1 VFISGS
7 GGLFLKVNHT
17 TQTHVILWFS
27 FAFRLSFFHI
37 LRGRRK
43 TQGNIKMQKI
53 LFSTFL
59 FTSVSN
65 LYAQEQLTENLP
77 EMVVTATRTEVPKNT
92 LSAATTVFTR
102 DDIEKLQAKSI
113 PELLRGSAG
122 IDVTQSGGYGQI
134 SSIFMRGTNSSH
146 VLVLVDGIKV
156 GSVTA
161 GITQFEFIPID
172 QIERVEIIRGSQSSL
187 YGSEAIGGVI
197 QIFTRKGSETT
208 TPKVTLE
215 SGGGSYYTHRTA
227 GSVSGK
233 FNNSWYSASASHFDT
248 DGFDVG
254 GGSKQP
260 DKDGYKNTAV
270 NARVGHHFDNNAE
283 LEASFLHNE
292 GTTFYDGFY
301 NKTNFVNQVSSVM
314 GSLDILENWRST
326 LRLGQSLDQ
335 NDSFFSSNNKIASR
349 FDSIRWNAS
358 WLNQLTLSENH
369 QFIFGSDY
377 RLDEIESFTKYV
389 ESSRYDVGV
398 FGEMHSRFFND
409 HFVNASV
416 RWDEN
421 QAFGDYVTGSVG
433 WRYNWNYGIS
443 ALANFGNAFRS
454 PNFNEL
460 YYPKDEWGGGGNPN
474 LKPEQSKT
482 YEVGLLGEHDWGD
495 WEVRAYHTDIDNL
508 ILGWPPKN
516 VAKVQIQGIEAQ
528 IGTEIYGFKP
538 KLTMNLLNPED
549 KATGER
555 LLKRTDKS
563 LSLDISRS
571 IFDFDVGATVI
582 AQGNKPETAFMPDF
596 SQKIVEVGGFVTVDL
611 RSAYHI
617 NKNWTLNAKLNNL
630 LDKNYQTVNTYNTA
644 DRNFFVSIHYNN

>member
-1 VFISGS
+1 
-7 GGLFLKVNHT
+7 
-17 TQTHVILWFS
+17 
-27 FAFRLSFFHI
+27 
-37 LRGRRK
+37 
-43 TQGNIKMQKI
+43 MQKM
-53 LFSTFL
+53 LFSTL
-59 FTSVSN
+59 LLTSVSN
-65 LYAQEQLTENLP
+65 LYAQDAQLENLP
-77 EMVVTATRTEVPKNT
+77 EMVVTATRTEVAKKT

-102 DDIEKLQAKSI
+102 EDIEQSQAKSI

-122 IDVTQSGGYGQI
+122 IDVTQNGGYGQL
-134 SSIFMRGTNSSH
+134 STIFMRGTNSTH

-161 GITQFEFIPID
+161 GLTQFEFIPID

-197 QIFTRKGSETT
+197 QIFTRKGSETK

-215 SGGGSYYTHRTA
+215 SGGGSYFTHRTA

-233 FNNSWYSASASHFDT
+233 LDNTWYSASASHFGT
-248 DGFDVG
+248 DGFNVG
-254 GGSKQP
+254 GGSNQP

-283 LEASFLHNE
+283 LEGSFLHNE
-292 GTTFYDGFY
+292 GTTFYDGYY
-301 NKTNFVNQVSSVM
+301 NKTNFINQVASIV
-314 GSLDILENWRST
+314 GSLDVMENWRST

-335 NDSFFSSNNKIASR
+335 NDSFFSANNKLASR
-349 FDSIRWNAS
+349 FDSTRWNAS
-358 WLNQLTLSENH
+358 WLNQFTLSENH
-369 QFIFGSDY
+369 QFVLGSDY
-377 RLDEIESFTKYV
+377 RLDEIDSLTKFV
-389 ESSRYDVGV
+389 EASRYDVGV
-398 FGEMHSRFFND
+398 FGEMHSRFFDD
-409 HFVNASV
+409 HFLNASV

-421 QAFGDYVTGSVG
+421 QAFGDYVTGNVG
-433 WRYNWNYGIS
+433 WRYNWKYGIS

-454 PNFNEL
+454 PTFNEL
-460 YYPKDEWGGGGNPN
+460 YYPKDDWGGGGNPN
-474 LKPEQSKT
+474 LKPEQSLN
-482 YEVGLLGEHDWGD
+482 YEAGLLGEHGWGN
-495 WEVRAYHTDIDNL
+495 WELRAYHIDIDNL

-516 VAKVQIQGIEAQ
+516 VAKAQIQGFEAQ

-563 LSLDISRS
+563 LSFDISRS
-571 IFDFDVGATVI
+571 IFDFDLGATVM
-582 AQGNKPETAFMPDF
+582 AQGDRKDMAYMPDF
-596 SQKIVEVGGFVTVDL
+596 SQKIVDVGGFVTVDL

-617 NKNWTLNAKLNNL
+617 NKNWMISAKLNNL

>member
-1 VFISGS
+1 M
-7 GGLFLKVNHT
+7 H
-17 TQTHVILWFS
+17 
-27 FAFRLSFFHI
+27 
-37 LRGRRK
+37 
-43 TQGNIKMQKI
+43 KI
-53 LFSTFL
+53 FFSTL
-59 FTSVSN
+59 LLTSVSN
-65 LYAQEQLTENLP
+65 LHAQDTPSENLP
-77 EMVVTATRTEVPKNT
+77 EMVVTATRTAVPKNS
-92 LSAATTVFTR
+92 LSAATTIFTR
-102 DDIEKLQAKSI
+102 EDIERLQAKSI

-122 IDVTQSGGYGQI
+122 IDVAQSGGYGQI
-134 SSIFMRGTNSSH
+134 STIFMRGTNSTH

-197 QIFTRKGSETT
+197 QIFTRKGSETK
-208 TPKVTLE
+208 TPKVTLDA
-215 SGGGSYYTHRTA
+215 GGGSFYTHRTA

-254 GGSKQP
+254 GGANQL

-270 NARVGHHFDNNAE
+270 NARIGHHFDNNAE
-283 LEASFLHNE
+283 LEAAFLHNQ

-301 NKTNFVNQVSSVM
+301 NKTNFINQVASLV
-314 GSLDILENWRST
+314 GSLDVVENWRST

-335 NDSFFSSNNKIASR
+335 NDSFFSSNHTLASR
-349 FDSIRWNAS
+349 FDSTRWNAS
-358 WLNQLTLSENH
+358 WLNQFTLSENH
-369 QFIFGSDY
+369 QLIFGSDY
-377 RLDEIESFTKYV
+377 HLDEIDSFTKYV
-389 ESSRYDVGV
+389 ESSRYDIGV
-398 FGEMHSRFFND
+398 FGEMHSRFFDN

-416 RWDEN
+416 RWDKN
-421 QAFGDYVTGSVG
+421 QTFGDYVTGNVG

-443 ALANFGNAFRS
+443 VLANFGNAFRS
-454 PNFNEL
+454 PTFNEL
-460 YYPKDEWGGGGNPN
+460 YYPRDDWGGGGNPN

-482 YEVGLLGEHDWGD
+482 YETGLLGEHDWGN
-495 WEVRAYHTDIDNL
+495 WELRAYHTDIDNL
-508 ILGWPPKN
+508 ILGWSPRN
-516 VAKVQIQGIEAQ
+516 VAKAQIQGIEAQ

-538 KLTMNLLNPED
+538 KLTLNLLNPED

-563 LSLDISRS
+563 LSFDISRS
-571 IFDFDVGATVI
+571 IFDFDLTAAVI
-582 AQGNKPETAFMPDF
+582 AQGDREEIAFMPDF
-596 SQKIVEVGGFVTVDL
+596 SQKMVNVGGFVTVDL

-617 NKNWTLNAKLNNL
+617 NENWIISAKLNNL